1 MVMITEILVIKIFS
15 GLNLVFQNQYK
26 RIGWDGFIADLRI
39 LLKVLSDINEL
50 GYKANYYIG

>member
-1 MVMITEILVIKIFS
+1 MVMIIEILVIKIFS